1 MLQLERVPICNCIYV
16 KGLMYEETLQLTT
29 ITRFYFENEKR
40 SGGGNVSTV
49 ERIGKDEV
57 LVHFEDPS
65 SKKCVLLSNFFI
77 RESIRNFNIPST
89 GTPPPPSHPP
99 SV

>member
-16 KGLMYEETLQLTT
+16 KGLMCEETLQLTT
-29 ITRFYFENEKR
+29 ITQFYFENEKR

-65 SKKCVLLSNFFI
+65 SKKCVLLSQLDCPTPAPNFTIKLF
-77 RESIRNFNIPST
+77 
-89 GTPPPPSHPP
+89 
-99 SV
+99 